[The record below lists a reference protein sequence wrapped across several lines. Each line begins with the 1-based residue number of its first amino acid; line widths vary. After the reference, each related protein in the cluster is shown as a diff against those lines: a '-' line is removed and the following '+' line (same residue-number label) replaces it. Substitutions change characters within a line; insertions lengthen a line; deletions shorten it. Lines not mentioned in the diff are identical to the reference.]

1 MTEKIR
7 SLRKWFV
14 SMLVMVILFG
24 GINFTTAEESS
35 GSSKAKPKTKA
46 ESNKSGETKSGE
58 TKKDS
63 GKKSGGGG
71 YGGCRSSRSRRSS
84 SSK

>member
-24 GINFTTAEESS
+24 GVNFTIAEESS
-35 GSSKAKPKTKA
+35 GSSKSGSKAKSS
-46 ESNKSGETKSGE
+46 ESGSKSESGEK
-58 TKKDS
+58 KKDS
-63 GKKSGGGG
+63 GSKSGGG
-71 YGGCRSSRSRRSS
+71 YGGSRSRRSS
-84 SSK
+84 GSK

>member
-1 MTEKIR
+1 MTKIR

-24 GINFTTAEESS
+24 GVNFTIAEESS
-35 GSSKAKPKTKA
+35 DSSKAKPKTKTPA
-46 ESNKSGETKSGE
+46 KKSGE

-63 GKKSGGGG
+63 GKKSSGTRRSGGGG
-71 YGGCRSSRSRRSS
+71 YGGSARSSRGSG
-84 SSK
+84 